1 MFATIERWFQHSFQ
15 KLKTRA
21 IALVALAVAACFTI
35 VSCSGGASSVNV
47 DAISP
52 EIVVDYIHT
61 VLLADRTAYTK
72 HVVNRLKKLE
82 GKDKP
87 KGVVN
92 AEATEAWQAAN
103 GIPLPAQMFRLGAEI
118 AAEEGTFTY
127 GLISPWNINDSQAPK
142 TEFEKIAMDQVVETG
157 EPYKDYQEIAGKKYF
172 SALYPDKA
180 VAEACVTCHNTHPIH
195 LERYPDKKFEM
206 GDVMG
211 GVMINLPLGDA

>member
-1 MFATIERWFQHSFQ
+1 MFATIERWFQ
-15 KLKTRA
+15 KLKMRA
-21 IALVALAVAACFTI
+21 IAPIALAATICFAI
-35 VSCSGGASSVNV
+35 VSCSGGTAPTNA
-47 DAISP
+47 DAIPP
-52 EIVVDYIHT
+52 EVVVDYVHT

-92 AEATEAWQAAN
+92 AEATEAWQAAD

-118 AAEEGTFTY
+118 ASEEGTFTY
-127 GLISPWNINDSQAPK
+127 GLISPWNINDNQAPK
-142 TEFEKIAMDQVVETG
+142 TEFEKKAMDRVIETG
-157 EPYKDYQEIAGKKYF
+157 EPYKEYQEIAGKKYF

-195 LERYPDKKFEM
+195 LERYPDKQFKM

-211 GVMINLPLGDA
+211 GVIINLPLGDA